1 MATKMK
7 ATIDRK
13 SINNKEITA
22 EDLIKLKN
30 KLSKDELLITALAF
44 GHCVMLISKY
54 AKVDIPLEFSSVK
67 EAKRLVRA
75 LRKQGKDSV

>member
-1 MATKMK
+1 MAAKMK

-13 SINNKEITA
+13 SINQKEITI

-30 KLSKDELLITALAF
+30 KLSKDEILVTALAF

-54 AKVDIPLEFSSVK
+54 ANVDIPLEFSSVK
-67 EAKRLVRA
+67 EARRLVRA

>member
-1 MATKMK
+1 MVAKMK

-13 SINNKEITA
+13 SINKKEIST
-22 EDLIKLKN
+22 EDLTKLKN
-30 KLSKDELLITALAF
+30 KLSKDELLVTALAF
-44 GHCVMLISKY
+44 GHCVMLISKA